1 MKNNASVVYA
11 FTLIV
16 GDFLA
21 LLAAFIIAYV
31 LRVSLD
37 SRPLLNQ
44 IAAFDYLRMWLVLT
58 PIWIVVFGFLG
69 LYRKSSYDYRWR
81 EIGGLFV
88 GSVIGIM
95 VVITYDFLA
104 KTDVFPARLIPVYGL
119 GIGFLFLM
127 LERTLL
133 RAGRMAMWRWGTGI
147 NNVMVIGDG
156 KVVKNLVKY
165 MNHPARTGYK
175 VVAVCS
181 SQPIDA
187 FKGKYFESFDIAL
200 QKIAKLNIHT
210 VLFAGLSSDSKK
222 ADIALAAA
230 QANHAAFKYVPAHE
244 GMLSNKI
251 DVELFQGL
259 PVVSVSQTSLTGWAR
274 IAKRLFDI
282 IVSFLAIIALS
293 PFYLL
298 IAIVVK
304 ISDLGPIIFKQQ
316 RLSRFN
322 TPINIYKFRTHKK
335 TYSGLSPE
343 EAFVKMGKPNLAQ
356 KYRANGDYI
365 KHDPRVTTIGRF
377 LRKTSLDELPQIFN
391 ILKGNISWVGPRA
404 LVPSE
409 LDNYVFK
416 NIILSVKSGLTGLA
430 QISGRRDI
438 SFEERRSIDLYYVE
452 NWSFWLDI
460 KILFRT
466 VINVITGNGAK

>member
-21 LLAAFIIAYV
+21 LLAAFVIAYV
-31 LRVSLD
+31 LRVTFD
-37 SRPLLNQ
+37 PRPLINQ
-44 IAAFDYLRMWLVLT
+44 IAAFDYLRIWLTLLPV
-58 PIWIVVFGFLG
+58 WIIIFALLG
-69 LYRKSSYDYRWR
+69 LYRKAIYDYRWR

-88 GSVIGIM
+88 GCLIGIM
-95 VVITYDFLA
+95 LMITYDFA
-104 KTDVFPARLIPVYGL
+104 ADTAIFPARLVPVYGAA
-119 GIGFLFLM
+119 IGLLFSILV
-127 LERTLL
+127 RTLL
-133 RAGRMAMWRWGTGI
+133 RSSRMTMWRWGIGI
-147 NNVMVIGDG
+147 NNVFIIGDG
-156 KVVKNLVKY
+156 KVVNNLISY
-165 MNHPARTGYK
+165 INHPARTGYK
-175 VVAVCS
+175 VVALCS
-181 SQPIDA
+181 SQQLEK
-187 FKGKYFESFDIAL
+187 FKGHQYQDFDEAL
-200 QKIAKLNIHT
+200 SKIAKLNIHT
-210 VLFAGLSSDSKK
+210 VLFAGLSHDSQK
-222 ADIALAAA
+222 ADAALAAA
-230 QANHAAFKYVPAHE
+230 QSSHAAFKYIPTHE

-259 PVVSVSQTSLTGWAR
+259 PVVSVSRTALTGWAR

-282 IVSFLAIIALS
+282 FVSLFAIIILS
-293 PFYLL
+293 PIYVL
-298 IAIVVK
+298 IAITIK
-304 ISDLGPIIFKQQ
+304 LSDFGPIVFKQQ

-322 TPINIYKFRTHKK
+322 TPIKIYKFRTHKK

-343 EAFVKMGKPNLAQ
+343 EAFAKMGKPNLAE

-365 KHDPRVTTIGRF
+365 KNDPRVTRVGRF

-416 NIILSVKSGLTGLA
+416 DIILSVKSGLTGLA

-466 VINVITGNGAK
+466 VINVLTGNGAK